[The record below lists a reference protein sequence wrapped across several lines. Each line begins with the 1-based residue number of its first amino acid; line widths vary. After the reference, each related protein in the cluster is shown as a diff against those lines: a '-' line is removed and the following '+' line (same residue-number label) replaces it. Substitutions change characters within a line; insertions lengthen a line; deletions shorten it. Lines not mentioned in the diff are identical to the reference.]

1 MSLLKAGRPTNK
13 KEKALDSVRDISEE
27 TIRMNINI
35 SKSFYKKVKQRAL
48 DEDRTITEIAIK
60 SLEAYMSKNS

>member
-13 KEKALDSVRDISEE
+13 KDKAIESVRDISEE

-35 SKSFYKKVKQRAL
+35 SKSFYKKIKQKAL
-48 DEDRTITEIAIK
+48 DEDCTITEIAIK
-60 SLEAYMSKNS
+60 SLETYMSKNS

>member
-13 KEKALDSVRDISEE
+13 KEKALESVRDISEE

-35 SKSFYKKVKQRAL
+35 SKSFYKKIKQKAL
-48 DEDRTITEIAIK
+48 DEDCTITEIAIK
-60 SLEAYMSKNS
+60 SLETYMSKNS